1 MPELMTPLPKIG
13 LLAKAAKALSRKK
26 AKEPGANPAADIVEA
41 ITGTVDKF
49 NPAEQSTRRHTS
61 DMLAD
66 SKLSKAVRPITILT
80 FLALFT
86 AQLILNWFGKTTDP
100 EYKEITF
107 WGLMLVLAFY
117 FPGRDLIKA
126 RQTKSK

>member
-1 MPELMTPLPKIG
+1 MTKVSGIG
-13 LLAKAAKALSRKK
+13 GAIRAAAGIFRKK
-26 AKEPGANPAADIVEA
+26 TPDASGTAVLDTIQQIGKTVE
-41 ITGTVDKF
+41 TF

-86 AQLILNWFGKTTDP
+86 AQLILNWLGKETDV
-100 EYKEITF
+100 EYKELTF

-126 RQTKSK
+126 KQTRSRK